1 MQISLSNRTSS
12 NSSQLSRLWSITSD
26 RHLFIMPI
34 RCSKKPP
41 HQGARVKL
49 NFHLRFSIPMNLP
62 GCGPFWW
69 GISSSHEC
77 FAVIT
82 HNGLGT
88 SSPGSKFFKALW
100 NSMADRLRHSF
111 KWTALVL
118 AQVNSAMYAFAV
130 FDFIILK
137 YTGPA
142 KSTLVTTKGSDSL
155 VLKSGS
161 LVSKIGEV
169 DNGFLR

>member
-1 MQISLSNRTSS
+1 
-12 NSSQLSRLWSITSD
+12 
-26 RHLFIMPI
+26 
-34 RCSKKPP
+34 
-41 HQGARVKL
+41 
-49 NFHLRFSIPMNLP
+49 
-62 GCGPFWW
+62 
-69 GISSSHEC
+69 
-77 FAVIT
+77 
-82 HNGLGT
+82 
-88 SSPGSKFFKALW
+88 
-100 NSMADRLRHSF
+100 MADRLRHSF